1 MILQTRY
8 ELHETCRMLE
18 SIGNYQRKFEVI
30 KEYYKTYTDCRMNK
44 RWYNDKLNKINGQS
58 NSSYTIDDL
67 KS

>member
-1 MILQTRY
+1 
-8 ELHETCRMLE
+8 MLE